1 MLRAPQ
7 PRQSTSSRSNNMATP
22 EKASSRD
29 PALPRHEP
37 VRHKHDDGNGYSTM
51 TPHIKAAGESG
62 RRGFGTEFFGIAW
75 RSSCKASSA
84 VNVLWP
90 VVPAAIAVKFAL
102 PEQHLAI
109 FILAYIA
116 MVPCA
121 NLIGFAGQ
129 EFGRKM
135 PPVAG
140 VLVETTFGSI
150 VEIILFLVLAVRE
163 RNEEI
168 IKAAILG
175 SILANLL
182 LCLGLCFWAAGMR
195 RDESHFSEAITEA
208 GCGLLLTAGIGLA
221 VPTVFTLAFQ
231 NVSGHLMLPIPP
243 DEGVCERQ
251 LANMRVPKDRR
262 PDRRGPRQ
270 HCAGGLPRHG
280 RHADHCLRRLR
291 LVHGPHCKPWEPPPS
306 LPGRSIPTDP
316 TMAL

>member
-1 MLRAPQ
+1 
-7 PRQSTSSRSNNMATP
+7 MATA
-22 EKASSRD
+22 EKSSSRD

-51 TPHIKAAGESG
+51 TPRIKAAGESG

-90 VVPAAIAVKFAL
+90 VVPAAIAVRFAA

-135 PPVAG
+135 PLVAG

-150 VEIILFLVLAVRE
+150 VEIILFLVLAVQE

-182 LCLGLCFWAAGMR
+182 LCLGLCFWAAGLR
-195 RDESHFSEAITEA
+195 REESHFSEAITEA

-231 NVSGHLMLPIPP
+231 NVSRHHLLPNAS
-243 DEGVCERQ
+243 
-251 LANMRVPKDRR
+251 LSANP
-262 PDRRGPRQ
+262 
-270 HCAGGLPRHG
+270 L
-280 RHADHCLRRLR
+280 
-291 LVHGPHCKPWEPPPS
+291 
-306 LPGRSIPTDP
+306 T
-316 TMAL
+316 